1 MCRPLKKELKNW
13 KELKGVG
20 SCWMEESEKR
30 RTSLE
35 KNDGKQAI
43 LLNIEGRDFLVCEL
57 CVCVLPCRA
66 GPRVCVSERNNNR
79 RYDHSSGY

>member
-57 CVCVLPCRA
+57 CVCCRA
-66 GPRVCVSERNNNR
+66 VPGRVCV
-79 RYDHSSGY
+79 